1 MPLRDERAQHAYL
14 EETLQDKHNAS
25 TATANQGH
33 PENQQIDSGARFA
46 RSDSDLQ
53 LSLTNDGYS
62 AVSKRVSTPQVL
74 YTLRRFRSREA
85 FPRLR
90 LQTS

>member
-62 AVSKRVSTPQVL
+62 AVSKRVSTPPG
-74 YTLRRFRSREA
+74 S
-85 FPRLR
+85 
-90 LQTS
+90 LQAAPFYIQ